1 MKKIF
6 LALMITLLI
15 SPLAFAE
22 DYIRDSTAGALSVSY
37 TKTSGGKRIEEIR
50 IHLSAAATTSEN
62 LVIYID
68 SGVGAAYDIVLL
80 TQDMSGIQDLIY
92 VPDTPQLLVH
102 SEDKLMITY
111 TNTDGRTVGYEI
123 IMRS

>member
-6 LALMITLLI
+6 LAFMITLLI

-37 TKTSGGKRIEEIR
+37 TKTRGGKRIEEIR

-68 SGVGAAYDIVLL
+68 SG
-80 TQDMSGIQDLIY
+80 
-92 VPDTPQLLVH
+92 
-102 SEDKLMITY
+102 
-111 TNTDGRTVGYEI
+111 
-123 IMRS
+123 